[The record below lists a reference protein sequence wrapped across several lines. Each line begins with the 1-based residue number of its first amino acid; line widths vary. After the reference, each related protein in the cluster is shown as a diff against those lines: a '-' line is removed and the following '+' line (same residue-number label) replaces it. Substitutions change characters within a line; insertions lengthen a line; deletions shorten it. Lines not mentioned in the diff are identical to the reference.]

1 MWKWWNNPDRIKRRT
16 ERKYCPSSTLSAINP
31 IWTALGSNPGL
42 LLLSHSTCDNTE
54 EEEGDEKEAK
64 GEEE

>member
-1 MWKWWNNPDRIKRRT
+1 
-16 ERKYCPSSTLSAINP
+16 LSAINP
-31 IWTALGSNPGL
+31 IWTALESNPGL
-42 LLLSHSTCDNTE
+42 LRLSHSTCDNIEE